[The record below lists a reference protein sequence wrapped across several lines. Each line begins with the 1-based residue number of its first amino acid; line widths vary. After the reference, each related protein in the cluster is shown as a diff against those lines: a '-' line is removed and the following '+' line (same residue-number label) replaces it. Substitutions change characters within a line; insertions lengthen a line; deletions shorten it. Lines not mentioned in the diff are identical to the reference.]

1 MPGNTTVVAW
11 GWRWAEHGREKLQ
24 MSTGLFGGVRV
35 ILIIIIVMM
44 GFAGVHVKVIRFY
57 TF

>member
-1 MPGNTTVVAW
+1 M
-11 GWRWAEHGREKLQ
+11 AEHGREKLQ

-35 ILIIIIVMM
+35 ILIIITVMM